1 MATLRFF
8 LLIFALIGS
17 VTYAVGAGSRHFGVS
32 EGLANRQTHEV
43 CQDTA
48 GFIWVN
54 SISGVQR
61 FDGREFRSYDM
72 PGVMPSQ
79 DYWRAG
85 TRFGIDR
92 QGRFRVALRMG
103 QLFEY
108 NADNDAFDLVFNL
121 REAGVNAMIEN
132 VIYDVS
138 TYLCTGD
145 GLYCLDNAGNI

>member
-1 MATLRFF
+1 
-8 LLIFALIGS
+8 
-17 VTYAVGAGSRHFGVS
+17 
-32 EGLANRQTHEV
+32 
-43 CQDTA
+43 
-48 GFIWVN
+48 
-54 SISGVQR
+54 
-61 FDGREFRSYDM
+61 M

-92 QGRFRVALRMG
+92 QGRFRVALRME

-121 REAGVNAMIEN
+121 RGAGVSTMIEN

-138 TYLCTGD
+138 TYLCRT
-145 GLYCLDNAGNI
+145 ATVSIVSTMR